1 MLTTPSNKRY
11 ARRGRHSE
19 LMAAELHMRIGVLLL
34 SFMIVV
40 VVAGTVAIDLG
51 FMHASNA
58 DWPPH
63 ARFHGVWF
71 VLGVVATHCLAL
83 GLLWF
88 GEYDTKTLRLRIAA
102 LIVLS
107 NGIAFFASW
116 LIAPLFQASLTPD
129 LPIERMPDKPLGLDG
144 NLFSFLV
151 ITPLVLLGWW
161 LSERDLARQPRRP
174 I

>member
-1 MLTTPSNKRY
+1 
-11 ARRGRHSE
+11 
-19 LMAAELHMRIGVLLL
+19 MRIGVVLL

-40 VVAGTVAIDLG
+40 VLAGTLAIDLG

-83 GLLWF
+83 ALLWF
-88 GEYDTKTLRLRIAA
+88 GDEPTRTLRLRIAA
-102 LIVLS
+102 LIVFS
-107 NGIAFFASW
+107 NSIAFFASW
-116 LIAPLFQASLTPD
+116 LIAPLFHASLTPD
-129 LPIERMPDKPLGLDG
+129 LPSERMPDKPLGLDG

-161 LSERDLARQPRRP
+161 LSERELARQPP
-174 I
+174 HKS